1 MAMNAS
7 RILIAT
13 PVDGN
18 PESATVSLGY
28 STGRAALERC
38 NASVLPYSLAF
49 TDDLARARS
58 RAASIA
64 LTRSDWDWLLWWDDD
79 VVVQDVSIVQ
89 RMIDAANRHGLE
101 MIGAPYPRKRI
112 QAKFPYKPLRSQLE
126 AGKIEWSDEVQL
138 VDCLGFG
145 FMLTSRKCLQ
155 QMTHRYRHEWFTDVR
170 EGEPPR
176 ETVALF
182 KQVHTGETIVTGPTG
197 FPMRFRDL
205 LSEDY
210 SFCWRWRRE
219 MGDWIGMYVGPGSPL
234 VHVGTHAYT
243 GTVTNQEGTF

>member
-1 MAMNAS
+1 MTA
-7 RILIAT
+7 RVLVAT

-18 PESATVSLGY
+18 PASATVSLGY
-28 STGRAALERC
+28 ATGLRALDRC
-38 NASVLPYSLAF
+38 GMPEMLPYSLAF

-58 RAASIA
+58 RAASVA
-64 LTRSDWDWLLWWDDD
+64 LTRFDWDWLLWWDDD

-145 FMLTSRKCLQ
+145 FMLTAGSCLRT
-155 QMTHRYRHEWFTDVR
+155 MSIAYAHEWFTDVR
-170 EGEPPR
+170 EGESPR

-182 KQVHTGETIVTGPTG
+182 KQVHTEETVVTGPAG
-197 FPMRFRDL
+197 LPMRFRDL

-210 SFCWRWRRE
+210 SFCWRWRA
-219 MGDWIGMYVGPGSPL
+219 MGEPIGMYVGPGSPL
-234 VHVGTHAYT
+234 IHVGTHAYT
-243 GTVTNQEGTF
+243 GTVTNREGTF